1 MNRNICC
8 FAGHGKISYGKD
20 IQNQLSDKCRELIID
35 YRVNE
40 FWTGNYG
47 SFDKL
52 SALVI
57 RDLKKQYMDI
67 ELNLIIP
74 YLTEKINQ
82 FREEYYK
89 NYDNIVIA
97 EIPAE
102 TPAKYR
108 ILKCNKYMID
118 NSKYL
123 IAYVSSSCGGAAKT
137 LEYAQKKSHIE
148 IFNLYENKQI
158 ANL

>member
-1 MNRNICC
+1 MDRNICC

-20 IQNQLSDKCRELIID
+20 IQNQLSDKCRELIAD
-35 YRVNE
+35 FGVNE

-52 SALVI
+52 SAIVI
-57 RDLKKQYMDI
+57 RDLKKQYTDI
-67 ELNLIIP
+67 ELNLVIP

-82 FREEYYK
+82 FRNEYYK
-89 NYDNIVIA
+89 NYDNIIMA
-97 EIPAE
+97 EIPAK
-102 TPAKYR
+102 TPKRYR

-123 IAYVSSSCGGAAKT
+123 IAYVGSSCGGAAKT
-137 LEYAQKKSHIE
+137 LEYAKKKKYIE
-148 IFNLYENKQI
+148 IFNLYEK
-158 ANL
+158 